1 LNALKRDGKKIAAA
15 IIITRGTTAESIFF
29 TDTMTR
35 NALIRRFDALLPY
48 KKPRSRALRTFT
60 KHNQTQNQELA
71 RDRPGE
77 SRRRFRARRNSAGCP
92 GAGSLVADHMCIYE
106 NQKFEWR
113 CQ

>member
-35 NALIRRFDALLPY
+35 NALIRRFDAACYSLIL
-48 KKPRSRALRTFT
+48 KTEESRT

-71 RDRPGE
+71 RDRLGE
-77 SRRRFRARRNSAGCP
+77 SRRMAPFSRAQKLCRPPRRWLAGGGCR
-92 GAGSLVADHMCIYE
+92 SE
-106 NQKFEWR
+106 
-113 CQ
+113 